1 MNISDLM
8 TRNVKSCDVND
19 NLQRAAQ
26 LMWENDCGAVPVV
39 DGEGRVAG
47 MITDRDICMAAY
59 TQGRAL
65 WEIPVASAM
74 ADQVHAVRATDSI
87 DTVETLMR
95 NVRVRRVPVLDA
107 EGRPQGI
114 LSMNDLARHARR
126 SAGRKADG
134 LRGDSIVQT
143 LAAISEPSPAV
154 KEARLAAN
162 GSGPRVSA

>member
-8 TRNVKSCDVND
+8 TRTVKSCGVND

-39 DGEGRVAG
+39 DGEGRVVG

-74 ADQVHAVRATDSI
+74 ANQVHGVRATDPI
-87 DTVETLMR
+87 DAVETLMR

-107 EGRPQGI
+107 DGRPEGI
-114 LSMNDLARHARR
+114 VSTNDLARHARR
-126 SAGRKADG
+126 SNGRKADG

-143 LAAISEPSPAV
+143 LAAICEPSPAV
-154 KEARLAAN
+154 KEERSTAN
-162 GSGPRVSA
+162 GSRPRVRG